1 MFKITTFFIIA
12 LFTLFYV
19 KVDML
24 LTCGILLLHDD
35 IISLRG
41 EVWDNEISLTPPLVI
56 VIPVP
61 SQESD
66 RSCICVL
73 GISILHISTIFLLDF
88 GTVLSL

>member
-24 LTCGILLLHDD
+24 LTYGILLLHDD

-41 EVWDNEISLTPPLVI
+41 EVWDNEISLAPPLVI

-66 RSCICVL
+66 RSCICVRN
-73 GISILHISTIFLLDF
+73 IDFAYFYDFSIGL
-88 GTVLSL
+88 

>member
-1 MFKITTFFIIA
+1 
-12 LFTLFYV
+12 
-19 KVDML
+19 ML

>member
-12 LFTLFYV
+12 LFTLLYV

-88 GTVLSL
+88 ETVLSL